1 MLVRKRISV
10 STQWN
15 WGSPALFTVIPNLHR
30 LLSCNYREGNCG
42 PEAETFRKVSL
53 WSTSCFE
60 KSQHLR
66 AFGSVLEGGLSL
78 ATQRPKARLP
88 RPILKQVSPKSCALR
103 GEGQTELS
111 PLPPHPNFS
120 SFVCTQRSIPHPQGM
135 PQSQRQFYMS
145 TPPPTTAPESFQV
158 KETRKVKMKPFH
170 WRRLVYPTQ

>member
-78 ATQRPKARLP
+78 ATQWPKARLP

-111 PLPPHPNFS
+111 PLPPTPTSLPSCAHNVVSPTPKVCPRVKGS
-120 SFVCTQRSIPHPQGM
+120 SICL
-135 PQSQRQFYMS
+135 
-145 TPPPTTAPESFQV
+145 PPPPLLPRASRP
-158 KETRKVKMKPFH
+158 RKQG
-170 WRRLVYPTQ
+170 R